1 MYRSSIKKR
10 FHKRSHNLWC
20 FADRH
25 CFWSHIF
32 TVSSNRLA
40 TLPPYYVITVFLL
53 LNFYS
58 HLQVTFWVW
67 LFTVFTFGHPP
78 LTYVCHML
86 FEIFSFDDHIA
97 IFVDTRDNFGR
108 ARLQVHLL
116 ETIIIWERMTMWSFS
131 PWPIDE
137 LGSRMSE
144 MRWLSVIGWNSEVL
158 WIVFVTYWSILFSH
172 VFNTLKISNMNVSVG
187 GFLHCFWFATVIFP
201 LPRWNRKKKLNF
213 LIYKSA
219 GG

>member
-58 HLQVTFWVW
+58 HLQVINILGV
-67 LFTVFTFGHPP
+67 TV
-78 LTYVCHML
+78 YS
-86 FEIFSFDDHIA
+86 IHIRSSSA
-97 IFVDTRDNFGR
+97 DIC
-108 ARLQVHLL
+108 L
-116 ETIIIWERMTMWSFS
+116 
-131 PWPIDE
+131 
-137 LGSRMSE
+137 
-144 MRWLSVIGWNSEVL
+144 
-158 WIVFVTYWSILFSH
+158 SH
-172 VFNTLKISNMNVSVG
+172 VVRDLFFWWSYCNFRRYKRQLWKRTFAGAPVRNDYNMRKNDY
-187 GFLHCFWFATVIFP
+187 VIFFTMV
-201 LPRWNRKKKLNF
+201 NRRIRKQNVTDAMAVCNWLKFRSFMNWLCYL
-213 LIYKSA
+213 LINSVFSCFQYPQNK
-219 GG
+219 